1 MPVELHEVKTAEICG
16 GIDLVERCIDEHPDR
31 LGALHMLRQAAHLF
45 RQNMAMALPVKDKT
59 QKVRP
64 RVLRRQ
70 YRLFRAQAANL
81 DLHTLTPYKKIAPC
95 RNHNPAR
102 GEIFRGATLFK
113 SISENKKAT
122 SPPRDEMDSQ
132 PP

>member
-31 LGALHMLRQAAHLF
+31 LGTLHMLRQAAHLF
-45 RQNMAMALPVKDKT
+45 RQNMAMALLVKNKT

-64 RVLRRQ
+64 GILRCQ
-70 YRLFRAQAANL
+70 HRLFCAQAANL
-81 DLHTLTPYKKIAPC
+81 DLHTTHSFKKITPC

-113 SISENKKAT
+113 SSSENKKAT
-122 SPPRDEMDSQ
+122 SPPRDEMDSL